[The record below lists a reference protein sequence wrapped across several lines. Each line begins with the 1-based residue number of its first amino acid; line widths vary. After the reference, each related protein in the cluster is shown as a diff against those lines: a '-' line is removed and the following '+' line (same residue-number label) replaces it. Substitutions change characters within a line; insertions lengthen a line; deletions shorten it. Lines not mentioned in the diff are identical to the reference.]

1 MTSTHPSAYE
11 ERSMTSIEQLEYQE
25 AARQTDAIFAFEGF
39 SPTELSKAI
48 SAAVMAGRVTDD
60 QAVKEMCEYA
70 MIHKTID
77 GFATTRNWL

>member
-1 MTSTHPSAYE
+1 
-11 ERSMTSIEQLEYQE
+11 MTSIEQLEYQE

-39 SPTELSKAI
+39 SPTELRKAI

-70 MIHKTID
+70 LIHKTID
-77 GFATTRNWL
+77 GFAATRTWL